1 MNDYLIEQPVGKL
14 MMKFSIPC
22 IASLLI
28 SCLYNIADQ
37 MFVGNGIG
45 YVANAATGI
54 IFPLTVLGL
63 GLALLFGDGAAAAY
77 SLKQGTDKT
86 PQIGLFTGQTIWM
99 TFLTGLVITV
109 IYFLFPEQV
118 LAILGSS
125 EGVADMA
132 RQYGNIIV
140 LFIPFAMLQNALSPV
155 IRAHGAPGYAM
166 LCMVCGAVFNIIGD
180 WLAVFVFQSG
190 IQGAAW
196 ATVLGQ
202 VLSLVLSLIYF
213 MRPKQMML
221 HPSDFKLH
229 QATDLQ
235 IIRLGVS
242 SFLSQFSIV
251 IITVVNNLLLVH
263 YGALSE
269 YGPEIPLAAFVV
281 LMKLFQVVVNIAV
294 GIGAGCQP
302 IAGTNFTAG
311 KQERIRVLFKRM
323 MIVTT
328 IMGLAATAC
337 FFLFTRELV
346 SIFGAQDALYMSFA
360 IQVVRIYLSLITLTC
375 LQKVCSIFMQ
385 SVGQAGSA
393 AFLSILRD
401 GLLILFSIA
410 FAQISGLNGIFYAA
424 VAADLCAFAITAV
437 IVIRFFARMPM
448 LIKRQQE
455 LYAQA

>member
-1 MNDYLIEQPVGKL
+1 MNDFLIEQPVGKL
-14 MMKFSIPC
+14 MMKFSLPC

-77 SLKQGTDKT
+77 SLKQGTDKN

-99 TFLTGLVITV
+99 TFLTGLVIIV
-109 IYFLFPEQV
+109 IYFLFPRQV

-140 LFIPFAMLQNALSPV
+140 LFLPLAMLQNALSPV

-166 LCMVCGAVFNIIGD
+166 FCMVYGAVFNIMGD
-180 WLAVFVFQSG
+180 WLAVFVFKFG

-213 MRPKQMML
+213 MRPKQMIL
-221 HPSDFKLH
+221 HPSSFKMH
-229 QATDLQ
+229 QGIDLQ

-251 IITVVNNLLLVH
+251 IITVVNNLLLAH
-263 YGALSE
+263 YGALSQ
-269 YGPEIPLAAFVV
+269 YGSEIPLAAFVV

-294 GIGAGCQP
+294 GMGAGCQP
-302 IAGTNFTAG
+302 IAGTNFAAG
-311 KQERIRVLFKRM
+311 KQERIRILFKRM

-328 IMGLAATAC
+328 I
-337 FFLFTRELV
+337 
-346 SIFGAQDALYMSFA
+346 
-360 IQVVRIYLSLITLTC
+360 
-375 LQKVCSIFMQ
+375 
-385 SVGQAGSA
+385 VGQAGSA

-410 FAQISGLNGIFYAA
+410 FAQIGGLNGIVYAA

>member
-109 IYFLFPEQV
+109 IYFLFPRQV

-140 LFIPFAMLQNALSPV
+140 LFLPLAMLQNALSPV

-166 LCMVCGAVFNIIGD
+166 FCMVCGAVFNIIGD
-180 WLAVFVFQSG
+180 WLAVFVFNFG

-221 HPSDFKLH
+221 YPSSFKMH
-229 QATDLQ
+229 QGIDLQ

-263 YGALSE
+263 YGALSQ
-269 YGPEIPLAAFVV
+269 YGSEIPLAAFVV

-294 GIGAGCQP
+294 GMGAGCQP
-302 IAGTNFTAG
+302 IAGTNFAAG
-311 KQERIRVLFKRM
+311 KQERIRILFKRM
-323 MIVTT
+323 MIVAT
-328 IMGLAATAC
+328 IVGLAATAC

-360 IQVVRIYLSLITLTC
+360 IQVVKIYLSLITLTC

-410 FAQISGLNGIFYAA
+410 FAQIGGLNGIVYAA

-455 LYAQA
+455 LYAQS